1 MRVVIVGAGG
11 AGLVAALSAK
21 ESGAE
26 VVVITKEYPTRSQT
40 CMAQGGINAAL
51 SENDSVAEHIQDTLK
66 ASAYLADEKMVELM
80 CSSAPDTI
88 RWLDSMGMPFSRD
101 ESAHIAQRRLGGAK
115 YPRACYA
122 QDYTGLKL
130 LHTLYDKCLEA
141 GISFLNEKF
150 LQEIVVEE
158 QRAAGVVVIDKKS
171 GEVEVVPADSVV
183 MATGGYSRIYHTNST
198 NSSASS
204 GDGVAAAYRAGA
216 ILRDMEFVQFHPTA
230 LKNSS
235 ILISESA
242 RGAGGY
248 LLNSKGKRFVDE
260 LLPRDE
266 VARAIDRE
274 IKNGESVY
282 LDIRHLGAE
291 FIEEELPQEA
301 KLSRL
306 YEGVDPLHEPI
317 PIKPAAHYTM
327 GGIAVDENCET
338 NINGL
343 FAVGE
348 CASHGVHGANR
359 LGGNSLLELVVF
371 GRVAGKSAANRTP
384 FDLKLDGSKIK
395 ERLQA
400 EIALL
405 KEQPNEVSFYSKM
418 EQIGNIFYESVGIVR
433 DEKSLDGVSFLL
445 GEIEKELPL
454 MGVGDKS
461 AVFNSNFFDRKEFEN
476 MLLVAKI
483 VLACATKRQESRGAH
498 YRGDFAV
505 QNSESIVHSMA
516 SLTRGVW
523 HES

>member
-1 MRVVIVGAGG
+1 MRVVVVGAGG

-51 SENDSVAEHIQDTLK
+51 SVNDSVAEHIQDTLK
-66 ASAYLADEKMVELM
+66 ASARLADEKMVELM
-80 CSSAPDTI
+80 CSSAPDAI
-88 RWLDSMGMPFSRD
+88 RWLDSIGMPFSRD
-101 ESAHIAQRRLGGAK
+101 ASSHISQRKLGGAK
-115 YPRACYA
+115 HSRACYA

-150 LQEIVVEE
+150 LQEVLVEE
-158 QRAAGVVVIDKKS
+158 QRAIGVVVIDKKS
-171 GEVEVVPADSVV
+171 GEVEFVTGDSVV
-183 MATGGYSRIYHTNST
+183 MATGGYSRIYHANST
-198 NSSASS
+198 NSSAST
-204 GDGVAAAYRAGA
+204 GDGVVAAFRAGA

-248 LLNSKGKRFVDE
+248 LLNSKGERFVDE

-266 VARAIDRE
+266 VARAIDKE

-317 PIKPAAHYTM
+317 GIKPAAHYTM
-327 GGIAVDENCET
+327 GGIAVNEKCET
-338 NINGL
+338 NIKGL

-371 GRVAGKSAANRTP
+371 GRVAGRSAANG
-384 FDLKLDGSKIK
+384 DYCGVSVDELKIK

-400 EIALL
+400 EAMLL
-405 KEQPNEVSFYSKM
+405 KERPSEINFYSKM
-418 EQIGNIFYESVGIVR
+418 AQIGDIFYESVGIVR
-433 DEKSLDGVSFLL
+433 DEKSLESAELAL
-445 GEIEKELPL
+445 GEIEKELHL
-454 MGVGDKS
+454 MGLKDKS
-461 AVFNSNFFDRKEFEN
+461 SSFNTNFFDYLEFEN

-483 VLACATKRQESRGAH
+483 VLECATKRQESRGAH
-498 YRGDFAV
+498 YRGDFAA
-505 QNSESIVHSMA
+505 QNGEAPVHSMA